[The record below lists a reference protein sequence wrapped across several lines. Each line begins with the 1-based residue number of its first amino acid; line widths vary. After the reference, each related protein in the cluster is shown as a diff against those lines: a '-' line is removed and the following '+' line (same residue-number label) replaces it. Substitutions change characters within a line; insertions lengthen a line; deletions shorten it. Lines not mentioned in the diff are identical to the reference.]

1 MNGSKLINFIVSY
14 VVIINMITIGFVYV
28 DAKTDFIK
36 INEKAKDA
44 ILFILSLLGG
54 FIGTILGSEMLGYK
68 RDDKIITKWIKR
80 CVILEV
86 IIICIIIYLKIK

>member
-14 VVIINMITIGFVYV
+14 IVIINMITIGFVYV

-44 ILFILSLLGG
+44 ILFILSLL
-54 FIGTILGSEMLGYK
+54 
-68 RDDKIITKWIKR
+68 
-80 CVILEV
+80 
-86 IIICIIIYLKIK
+86 